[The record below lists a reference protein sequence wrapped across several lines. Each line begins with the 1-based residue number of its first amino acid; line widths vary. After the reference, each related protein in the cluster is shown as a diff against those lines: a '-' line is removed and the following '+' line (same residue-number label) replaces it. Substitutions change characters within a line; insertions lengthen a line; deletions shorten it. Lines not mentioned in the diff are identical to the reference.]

1 MSPKI
6 LARSKN
12 LESVFDVAC
21 FRLSDRVGMTQK
33 LNVHERLARDPRKTG
48 GSFLI
53 EALPPIVTSVVKLD
67 NV

>member
-12 LESVFDVAC
+12 LQSFFDVAC
-21 FRLSDRVGMTQK
+21 FRLSDLVGMTQK
-33 LNVHERLARDPRKTG
+33 WNAREILAPDPRKTG
-48 GSFLI
+48 GSFVI
-53 EALPPIVTSVVKLD
+53 EALPPIVTSVVKLE